1 MQLVVLCS
9 LLLVSMY
16 ANLCVERDCVCVGGR
31 DGRRAFTSFADLIS
45 FSTFVL
51 NFYMMKNCLKGKGV
65 LRPTGNKF
73 CI

>member
-1 MQLVVLCS
+1 M
-9 LLLVSMY
+9 
-16 ANLCVERDCVCVGGR
+16 CVGGR

-51 NFYMMKNCLKGKGV
+51 NFHMMKNCLKGKGV